1 MFGGRTPHPYHTRP
15 GMVSRSN
22 DGDPHGKAPS
32 GVPGNDPKRP
42 GRTVSS
48 AGTPLVRIGRG
59 EYVLA
64 SATVPGGD
72 STGPGLLLP
81 VPAAGRGRAASLSED
96 EVKQGA
102 KEYLEAAGFHVTVA
116 WGRQHGI
123 DIRAVSGAEVMLLE
137 AKGSAMNPPQQVN
150 YFLGALGELLQRMSD
165 PEATYGLALP
175 NSQQYRGLAARLPAL
190 AWQRLRL
197 MVLFVSKDDAGQ
209 YTVQRITMPS

>member
-1 MFGGRTPHPYHTRP
+1 MAGLIAGADIMFGGRTPHPYHTRP

-102 KEYLEAAGFHVTVA
+102 KEYLEAAGFLSRSPGAGSTGSTSGQCPA
-116 WGRQHGI
+116 RRSCCWKR
-123 DIRAVSGAEVMLLE
+123 RAA
-137 AKGSAMNPPQQVN
+137 P
-150 YFLGALGELLQRMSD
+150 
-165 PEATYGLALP
+165 
-175 NSQQYRGLAARLPAL
+175 
-190 AWQRLRL
+190 
-197 MVLFVSKDDAGQ
+197 
-209 YTVQRITMPS
+209 

>member
-1 MFGGRTPHPYHTRP
+1 MAGLIAGADIMFGGRTPHPYHTRP

-42 GRTVSS
+42 GRTGQFR
-48 AGTPLVRIGRG
+48 GTPLVRIGRG

-72 STGPGLLLP
+72 STGPGLLL
-81 VPAAGRGRAASLSED
+81 PAAGRGRAASLSED

-116 WGRQHGI
+116 WGRQ
-123 DIRAVSGAEVMLLE
+123 
-137 AKGSAMNPPQQVN
+137 QVN

-175 NSQQYRGLAARLPAL
+175 DSQQYRGLAARLPAL

-197 MVLFVSKDDAGQ
+197 TVLFVSKDDAGQ

>member
-1 MFGGRTPHPYHTRP
+1 MQMLGAWPAGGVRSVTVLPGGSRVWPGTTAAGQSPFTRVSAP
-15 GMVSRSN
+15 G
-22 DGDPHGKAPS
+22 GP
-32 GVPGNDPKRP
+32 
-42 GRTVSS
+42 VSS

-64 SATVPGGD
+64 SAATVPGGD

-81 VPAAGRGRAASLSED
+81 VPAARRGRAASLSED

-102 KEYLEAAGFHVTVA
+102 KEYLKAAGFHVTVA

-150 YFLGALGELLQRMSD
+150 YFLGALGR
-165 PEATYGLALP
+165 
-175 NSQQYRGLAARLPAL
+175 AAA
-190 AWQRLRL
+190 AD
-197 MVLFVSKDDAGQ
+197 V
-209 YTVQRITMPS
+209 

>member
-1 MFGGRTPHPYHTRP
+1 MTAILTARPHPVFQGMIRNAP
-15 GMVSRSN
+15 G
-22 DGDPHGKAPS
+22 GP
-32 GVPGNDPKRP
+32 
-42 GRTVSS
+42 VSS

-116 WGRQHGI
+116 CGRQHGI
-123 DIRAVSGAEVMLLE
+123 DIRAVSGAEVMLRE
-137 AKGSAMNPPQQVN
+137 
-150 YFLGALGELLQRMSD
+150 R
-165 PEATYGLALP
+165 
-175 NSQQYRGLAARLPAL
+175 RAAP
-190 AWQRLRL
+190 
-197 MVLFVSKDDAGQ
+197 
-209 YTVQRITMPS
+209 